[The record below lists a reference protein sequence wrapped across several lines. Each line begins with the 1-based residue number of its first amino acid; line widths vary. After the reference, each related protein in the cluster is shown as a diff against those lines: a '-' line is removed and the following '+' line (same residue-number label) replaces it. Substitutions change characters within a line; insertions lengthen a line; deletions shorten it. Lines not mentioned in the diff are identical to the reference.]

1 MLTPINIRPKARMAD
16 RSNGISTLK
25 GRGMSALGQ
34 KQTFAVNKSMSA
46 LCQKR
51 VEEMSGCAATAGER
65 VALRS
70 VWVLQR
76 SRHSTDWDCKTH
88 DCPPAHSADI
98 VLLSYIDS
106 PNRHYLR
113 QS

>member
-1 MLTPINIRPKARMAD
+1 MLLLR
-16 RSNGISTLK
+16 
-25 GRGMSALGQ
+25 
-34 KQTFAVNKSMSA
+34 
-46 LCQKR
+46 
-51 VEEMSGCAATAGER
+51 R
-65 VALRS
+65 VALQS

>member
-1 MLTPINIRPKARMAD
+1 
-16 RSNGISTLK
+16 
-25 GRGMSALGQ
+25 MSALPP
-34 KQTFAVNKSMSA
+34 KADMCSA
-46 LCQKR
+46 TRHVCF
-51 VEEMSGCAATAGER
+51 VPIADIEEMSGCAATAGER
-65 VALRS
+65 VASRS
-70 VWVLQR
+70 AWVLQR

-113 QS
+113 LLGRPSSVYPSSTRAARFGGSTSPAR